1 MTISCIPN
9 IVDTINFSAVDGFLI
24 DHVDRRQSGKFEG
37 PEGPADLENYF
48 LATGRNGGL
57 LS

>member
-1 MTISCIPN
+1 M
-9 IVDTINFSAVDGFLI
+9 DTINFSAVDGFLI

-37 PEGPADLENYF
+37 PEGPADLENYY